1 MKSTLLLVF
10 LFIFSTQLLNA
21 QSYRNDA
28 SKKYE
33 ASPLSKRKIKEQ
45 VYKKNIVKFNLT
57 GLIVK
62 SAGFQYEHKI
72 GRKTSL
78 SLGLIYRPK
87 STWFLSNYY
96 DTTTALTG
104 FSQESTFMMASSRL
118 RSFSI
123 TPEFR
128 YYLGRQAPKGLYLA
142 AFARFKY
149 NKTQFNY
156 HYYDDV
162 NFVQRSALG
171 NLNETMIGGGV
182 LFGYQ
187 LVTRK
192 RLTIDFWFLG
202 PWIGNQHVKLLSN
215 VNTSSISSLQQ
226 TFIAQDMKVMLSKE
240 HDIQWNTKGILTT
253 FNYVALS
260 ARFAGINVAYSF

>member
-1 MKSTLLLVF
+1 MKPKLLLLI
-10 LFIFSTQLLNA
+10 LFILALQDMEA

-28 SKKYE
+28 SRKYA
-33 ASPLSKRKIKEQ
+33 ASPQSKRKKKERI
-45 VYKKNIVKFNLT
+45 YKKNIVKFNLT
-57 GLIVK
+57 GLMLK
-62 SAGFQYEHKI
+62 SAGFQYERKI
-72 GRKTSL
+72 SRKTSL

-87 STWFLSNYY
+87 GAWFLSRFY
-96 DTTTALTG
+96 DTTTASTG
-104 FSQESTFMMASSRL
+104 YSQETKFMLASSRL

-142 AFARFKY
+142 AFTRFKF

-162 NFVQRSALG
+162 NFEQRIALA
-171 NLNETMIGGGV
+171 NLNETMIGGGI

-192 RLTIDFWFLG
+192 QWTVDFWFLG
-202 PWIGNQHVKLLSN
+202 PWIGNQHVKLYSD
-215 VNTSSISSLQQ
+215 VNAANINPLQQ
-226 TFIAQDMKVMLSKE
+226 TFISQDMKDMLGKE
-240 HDIQWNTKGILTT
+240 HDIQWNRKGILTQ
-253 FNYVALS
+253 FNYFDIS
-260 ARFAGINVAYSF
+260 ARFLGINIAYSF

>member
-1 MKSTLLLVF
+1 MKSKLLLIF
-10 LFIFSTQLLNA
+10 LFIFATQILNA

-28 SKKYE
+28 SKKYA
-33 ASPLSKRKIKEQ
+33 ASPLSKRKKKER

-57 GLIVK
+57 GLILK

-72 GRKTSL
+72 SRKTSL
-78 SLGLIYRPK
+78 ALGLIYRPK
-87 STWFLSNYY
+87 GSWFLSHYY
-96 DTTTALTG
+96 DTTTASTG
-104 FSQESTFMMASSRL
+104 YSQESKFMLASSRL

-142 AFARFKY
+142 AFARLKF
-149 NKTQFNY
+149 NKTQFTY

-162 NFVQRSALG
+162 NFVQRTALG
-171 NLNETMIGGGV
+171 ILNENMIGGGV

-202 PWIGNQHVKLLSN
+202 PWIGNQHVKLSSS
-215 VNTSSISSLQQ
+215 VNANNINSLQQ
-226 TFIAQDMKVMLSKE
+226 TFISQDMKAMLSKD
-240 HDIQWNTKGILTT
+240 HDIQWNSKGILTS
-253 FNYVALS
+253 FNYFDIS
-260 ARFAGINVAYSF
+260 ARFLGINMAYSF

>member
-1 MKSTLLLVF
+1 MRFKLLLAF
-10 LFIFSTQLLNA
+10 LFMFSTQMLIA
-21 QSYRNDA
+21 QRYRNDA

-57 GLIVK
+57 GLILK

-87 STWFLSNYY
+87 ATWFLSNYY
-96 DTTTALTG
+96 DTTSASTG
-104 FSQESTFMMASSRL
+104 YSQESKFMIASSRL
-118 RSFSI
+118 RSFI
-123 TPEFR
+123 LTPEFR
-128 YYLGRQAPKGLYLA
+128 YYLGRQAPSGLYLA
-142 AFARFKY
+142 AFARVKS
-149 NKTQFNY
+149 NKKQFSY

-162 NFVQRSALG
+162 NLVQRSALG
-171 NLNETMIGGGV
+171 NLNETMIGVGI

-192 RLTIDFWFLG
+192 RLTIDCWFLG

-253 FNYVALS
+253 FNYLDLS